1 MARRAPRCSKN
12 IAKRGA
18 VAKNRMTG
26 DKQSFIETLKNNRSF
41 CSIVNAVALSERCS
55 FFLLSSKTP
64 LSTNAALEYLKTS
77 VEGLTGEEIELVLY
91 RPKYGS
97 GYKEMIEDTIR
108 PLLDRDMGSFG
119 HTLYAIDFTS
129 FADTPNET
137 VVVFQRLNELRNAI
151 VDRLDGSLVVIAP
164 FGMEREFALR
174 APDMWSIRSGV
185 CMMEA
190 ALVENVDMPTY
201 AESPKAQTTLRY
213 AKNDVTEL
221 SEEVARL
228 RELYRGSPDNYA
240 IAMGLLV
247 AFDRYGKYIMEY
259 GSIDDALRLYEEAYE
274 ITKQIHAA
282 NPTSLEAA
290 RDLSVGYDKIGDI
303 YLKTGDIQKAKTA
316 YEESLEIAKQ
326 IRAANPTS
334 LEAARDLSVSYNKIG
349 DIYLKTGDI
358 QKAKIT
364 YEVSLGIDKLIYAAN
379 PTSLEAARDLSISYE
394 KKGDIYLKT
403 GDMQK
408 AKTAYEESLEI
419 RKQIRAAN
427 PTSLEA
433 ARDLSISYEKKGNI
447 YLKTGDIQKA
457 KTAYEESLEIAKQI
471 HAANPTSLEAVRDLS
486 VSYIKLAQV
495 YESMGDDRAAL
506 RYWSD
511 CKALLE
517 PLAKRVGDV
526 DGIVSILEICKTSID
541 RLI

>member
-18 VAKNRMTG
+18 VAKKRMTG

-55 FFLLSSKTP
+55 FFLLSSKTQ

-77 VEGLTGEEIELVLY
+77 VEGLTGESIELVLY

-119 HTLYAIDFTS
+119 HTLYALDFTS

-151 VDRLDGSLVVIAP
+151 VERLDGSLVVIAP

-174 APDMWSIRSGV
+174 APDMWSVRCGV

-190 ALVENVDMPTY
+190 ALVESVDMPTF
-201 AESPKAQTTLRY
+201 AESPKAQTTLGY

-240 IAMGLLV
+240 IGRGLLV
-247 AFDRYGKYIMEY
+247 ALHRYGKYIMEY
-259 GSIDDALRLYEEAYE
+259 GSLDDVLMIYEEAYK
-274 ITKQIHAA
+274 IAKQIHAA
-282 NPTSLEAA
+282 NPASLEAA
-290 RDLSVGYDKIGDI
+290 RNLLVC
-303 YLKTGDIQKAKTA
+303 
-316 YEESLEIAKQ
+316 
-326 IRAANPTS
+326 
-334 LEAARDLSVSYNKIG
+334 
-349 DIYLKTGDI
+349 
-358 QKAKIT
+358 
-364 YEVSLGIDKLIYAAN
+364 
-379 PTSLEAARDLSISYE
+379 YE
-394 KKGDIYLKT
+394 KKGDIYLKM
-403 GDMQK
+403 GDIQK

-419 RKQIRAAN
+419 RKQIHAAN
-427 PTSLEA
+427 PASLEA
-433 ARDLSISYEKKGNI
+433 ARDLS
-447 YLKTGDIQKA
+447 
-457 KTAYEESLEIAKQI
+457 
-471 HAANPTSLEAVRDLS
+471 
-486 VSYIKLAQV
+486 VSCAKLAQV
-495 YESMGDDRAAL
+495 YESAGDDQAAL

-517 PLAKRVGDV
+517 PLARRVGDV
-526 DGIVSILEICKTSID
+526 DDIASMLDDCKASIE